1 MAKTDQDPDSPV
13 LRNAGKQNADRLGA
27 RLVEQSEKYRQQALA
42 YRPTTRQDTP
52 KQEHDGPAGGYDG
65 TPIHHA
71 PPGYTLK
78 ITFHRADNLPFADF
92 ATLSSDPYIV
102 ATLKTPLAKRHKV
115 DPDLRLRIP
124 TVRRNTNPT
133 WNAEWVVANIPASG
147 FFLKCRLFDE
157 DPADHDD
164 RLGNVHVRVDSIS
177 DDWQGIK
184 EGKYKIKKR
193 VGSKRAYLFRAGAA
207 LLSREIKM
215 SGDVI
220 ISVENL
226 GRTQDEVGGRAYTIG
241 PLPWSK
247 HYSPLIGRLTGT
259 KDVGESCSGKPDVER
274 YKYGA
279 ISPILKQVLT
289 SFQLL
294 SCANATPGSGTC
306 RPLSSLC

>member
-27 RLVEQSEKYRQQALA
+27 RLVEQTEKYRQQALA

-52 KQEHDGPAGGYDG
+52 QQEKGPAGGWDG
-65 TPIHHA
+65 TPIPHA

-102 ATLKTPLAKRHKV
+102 ATLKTPLEKRHKA

-124 TVRRNTNPT
+124 TIHRNTNPT
-133 WNAEWVVANIPASG
+133 WNVEWVVANIPASG

-164 RLGNVHVRVDSIS
+164 RLGNVHVRVDSIT

-207 LLSREIKM
+207 LFSRDIEM

-226 GRTQDEVGGRAYTIG
+226 GRTQSEDGGRAYTIS

-259 KDVGESCSGKPDVER
+259 KDVGDSCTGKPDVER
-274 YKYGA
+274 YKYGPSSRNLRHA
-279 ISPILKQVLT
+279 LT
-289 SFQLL
+289 FLQLL
-294 SCANATPGSGTC
+294 SCADATPGSCSCGSV
-306 RPLSSLC
+306 SSLR

>member
-27 RLVEQSEKYRQQALA
+27 RLVEQTERYRQQALA
-42 YRPTTRQDTP
+42 YRPATRQDTP
-52 KQEHDGPAGGYDG
+52 QEQKGPAGGWDG
-65 TPIHHA
+65 TPIPHA

-78 ITFHRADNLPFADF
+78 VTFHRADNLPFADF
-92 ATLSSDPYIV
+92 ATLSSDPYMV
-102 ATLKTPLAKRHKV
+102 ATIKTALTKRHKA
-115 DPDLRLRIP
+115 DPDLRIRIP
-124 TVRRNTNPT
+124 TIHRNTNPT
-133 WNAEWVVANIPASG
+133 WNTEWVVANIPASG

-164 RLGNVHVRVDSIS
+164 RLGNVHVRVDAIS
-177 DDWQGIK
+177 DEWQGIK

-207 LLSREIKM
+207 LLSRDIEM

-226 GRTQDEVGGRAYTIG
+226 GQTQDEDGGRAYTIG

-259 KDVGESCSGKPDVER
+259 KDVGDCSNGKPDVER
-274 YKYGA
+274 YKYGSS
-279 ISPILKQVLT
+279 SPCPR
-289 SFQLL
+289 QLL
-294 SCANATPGSGTC
+294 TTLQLLGRADAAPGPGTC
-306 RPLSSLC
+306 RSVPSLC